1 MRHKNGVKI
10 KTKRVDKTIYSMKI
24 FNLIE
29 TTIAKQIETKF
40 VIASSG
46 LKNCVE
52 YLTIIEFFVKKN
64 IYISWTELARLCANA
79 GDSKWN
85 IN

>member
-1 MRHKNGVKI
+1 
-10 KTKRVDKTIYSMKI
+10 MKI

-29 TTIAKQIETKF
+29 TTIAKQTETKF

-52 YLTIIEFFVKKN
+52 YLTIIEFFVKKKH
-64 IYISWTELARLCANA
+64 IHLVDRIGKA
-79 GDSKWN
+79 
-85 IN
+85 